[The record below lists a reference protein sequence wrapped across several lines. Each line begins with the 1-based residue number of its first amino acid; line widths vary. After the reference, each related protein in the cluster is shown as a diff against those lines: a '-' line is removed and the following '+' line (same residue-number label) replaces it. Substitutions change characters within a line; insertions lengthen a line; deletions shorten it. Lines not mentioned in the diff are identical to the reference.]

1 MPPYRR
7 ATPKSFPAL
16 WKFHRNHRLF
26 TDVTAN
32 SKIHPHTAMS
42 HSIDL
47 NHIRSLVHANQREGN
62 TDPTAAK
69 ATIVVDRDARI
80 RSGDDLRPGEQKQV
94 SRVQQDTFHG
104 TIPQSFSE
112 SVRHAAAS
120 LGGEVTAC
128 ERRVWNDAMLLAAD
142 LGLPGALS
150 LLILATDHFP
160 SIPPLVFVTEGDET
174 CQLQIEWDLGVET
187 ETRLCSA
194 LQQHFHGSGPFRS
207 VFGPSLA
214 VALTDQKEA
223 ADAAGWKR
231 FYSGA
236 PLAAVDPESALHA
249 RSGGLLSRELSRKHA
264 FIAGLGSGGS
274 YIAEQLVRA
283 GVGELTLL
291 DPDTVDPANLSRTTY
306 AWEDV
311 GQPKTQAL
319 ARHLRRIR
327 PDLRL
332 HLHTGTLGSF
342 GAEELL
348 QRASEC
354 DLLLALTDDPSAQA
368 LLNQAAYLA
377 STPAV
382 FAGLYAGAKG
392 GEIILCL
399 PGRTPC
405 YRCATGG
412 IRDLPA
418 VNGGGTRDLD
428 YGTGRLAAE
437 TALAADI
444 HHLDSATVKLSLS
457 LMVHDL
463 PDASLSRFAED
474 ALHHK
479 FSYLCLSMSPDYW
492 IFPGIFKETPGQY
505 AYQGIWLTPEH
516 DPKCPVCGDVA
527 NRVTHLQAAPA
538 TIDITQFND
547 LP

>member
-1 MPPYRR
+1 
-7 ATPKSFPAL
+7 
-16 WKFHRNHRLF
+16 
-26 TDVTAN
+26 
-32 SKIHPHTAMS
+32 MS
-42 HSIDL
+42 NSIDL

-62 TDPTAAK
+62 TDPAAPK

-80 RSGDDLRPGEQKQV
+80 RTGDTMRPGEGNQV
-94 SRVQQDTFHG
+94 SKIQQDTFHG
-104 TIPQSFSE
+104 SIPQSFSG

-120 LGGEVTAC
+120 LGGHVTAC
-128 ERRVWNDAMLLAAD
+128 DRRVWNDAPLMAAD
-142 LGLPGALS
+142 LGLPGGIT

-160 SIPPLVFVTEGDET
+160 GIPPLVFVTEGNET
-174 CQLQIEWDLGVET
+174 RQLQIEWNLGE
-187 ETRLCSA
+187 EPENRLHSA
-194 LQQHFHGSGPFRS
+194 FQQHFHGSGPFRS
-207 VFGPSLA
+207 VFGPSKEVA
-214 VALTDQKEA
+214 VTDQTELANA
-223 ADAAGWKR
+223 AAWRR

-236 PLAAVDPESALHA
+236 PLVATDPEAALHA
-249 RSGGLLSRELSRKHA
+249 RSGGLLSRELSRKHV
-264 FIAGLGSGGS
+264 FVSGLGSGGS

-306 AWEDV
+306 AWDDV
-311 GQPKTQAL
+311 GQPKTLAL

-332 HLHTGTLGSF
+332 HLHIGTLDSF
-342 GAEELL
+342 GADELL
-348 QRASEC
+348 QRAREC

-368 LLNQAAYLA
+368 LLNQTAYLS

-412 IRDLPA
+412 IRDLA
-418 VNGGGTRDLD
+418 EGNGDGNRDLD
-428 YGTGRLAAE
+428 YGNGRLSAE

-457 LMVHDL
+457 LLVRNL
-463 PDASLSRFAED
+463 PDASLSRFVEN
-474 ALHHK
+474 ALDHR
-479 FSYLCLSMSPDYW
+479 FTYLCLAMSPDYW
-492 IFPGIFKETPGQY
+492 IFPEIFKDTPGQY

-516 DPKCPVCGDVA
+516 DPGCPVCGDVA
-527 NRVTHLQAAPA
+527 NRATHLQAAPA
-538 TIDITQFND
+538 TIDLTQFDD